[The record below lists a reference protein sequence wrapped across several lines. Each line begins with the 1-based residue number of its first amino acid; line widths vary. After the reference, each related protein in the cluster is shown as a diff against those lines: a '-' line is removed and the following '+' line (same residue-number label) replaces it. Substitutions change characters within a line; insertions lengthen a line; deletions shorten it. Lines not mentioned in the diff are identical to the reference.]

1 MGGYRKSTVN
11 PGGEIVC
18 GVKSESSPLVT
29 VSGDLDGLL
38 FLYSEG
44 NTLTKEDFPY
54 KC

>member
-1 MGGYRKSTVN
+1 MLGMGEEGMGGYRKSTVN

-38 FLYSEG
+38 FLVQ
-44 NTLTKEDFPY
+44 
-54 KC
+54 